1 MQHTYYF
8 YLSTFVKKKWYFYYS
23 EIHSARYLYFFH
35 LLFCTQWFVRFCLS
49 ETSTKA
55 LSQDSFSAIKRSH
68 SQRLTLFHQSN
79 GARRSHDRIQALRGL
94 VQKRASVWLKAVNNG
109 GKQRCAILNQKRQ
122 NTPGLT
128 FSLFT
133 LQSMKKN
140 SYVMRC
146 QTCPPKLVDIS
157 AYMNSTSNLRKHV
170 AVSCLPVSPVIS
182 S

>member
-109 GKQRCAILNQKRQ
+109 GNNGVRFWIRKGR
-122 NTPGLT
+122 TPLA
-128 FSLFT
+128 SH
-133 LQSMKKN
+133 S
-140 SYVMRC
+140 V
-146 QTCPPKLVDIS
+146 
-157 AYMNSTSNLRKHV
+157 
-170 AVSCLPVSPVIS
+170 CLPYRARKRTAMSCTVKRVRRNSLTYQPTWTPLRTWENMLR
-182 S
+182 

>member
-8 YLSTFVKKKWYFYYS
+8 YLSTFVKKKWYFYSVTVRYIQLATFIFFICYS
-23 EIHSARYLYFFH
+23 VHNG
-35 LLFCTQWFVRFCLS
+35 LFGFVLS

-109 GKQRCAILNQKRQ
+109 GNNGVRFWIRKGR
-122 NTPGLT
+122 TPLA
-128 FSLFT
+128 SH
-133 LQSMKKN
+133 S
-140 SYVMRC
+140 V
-146 QTCPPKLVDIS
+146 
-157 AYMNSTSNLRKHV
+157 
-170 AVSCLPVSPVIS
+170 CLPYRARKRTAMSCAVKRVRRNSLTYQPTWTPLRTWENMLR
-182 S
+182 